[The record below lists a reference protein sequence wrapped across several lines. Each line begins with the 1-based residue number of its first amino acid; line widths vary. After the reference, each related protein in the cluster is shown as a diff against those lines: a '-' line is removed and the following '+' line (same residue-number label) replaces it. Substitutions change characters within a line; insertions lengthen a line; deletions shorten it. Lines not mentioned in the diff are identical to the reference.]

1 MDSLN
6 FYQQVYAIVRCI
18 PAGQVTHY
26 GAIARMLAN
35 PRAARAV
42 GYALRA
48 LPDTPEFA
56 DVPWQ
61 RVIHATGEVRA
72 GASGQTRARQA
83 ALLRAEG
90 VRVSRDYFVQMPR
103 YQWEDLLPHEVAAV
117 LRAARDGL

>member
-1 MDSLN
+1 MN

-18 PAGQVTHY
+18 PLGQVTHY
-26 GAIARMLAN
+26 GAIARMLEN

-48 LPDTPEFA
+48 LPDTPEYA

-61 RVIHATGEVRA
+61 RVIHRTGEVRA

-90 VRVSRDYFVQMPR
+90 VPVSRAYFVELVH
-103 YQWEDLLPHEVAAV
+103 YQWEGLLPHEVAAI
-117 LRAARDGL
+117 LRALEDSL